1 MIPAER
7 LDRLW
12 ASLID
17 RAILLPLVF
26 GAAIFIPAMKDS
38 PGMAFGLIAV
48 SVLVVLAYAG
58 YQIYLLSTQGQTIG
72 KRIMGVRIILV
83 KDETNGGFVVNV
95 LLRGVLTAAISVI
108 PFVGVLYAL
117 TDICFIFRED
127 RRCIHD
133 HIAGTWAVR
142 TRR

>member
-26 GAAIFIPAMKDS
+26 GAAILMPATKDS
-38 PGMAFGLIAV
+38 ALMGIALV
-48 SVLVVLAYAG
+48 AISVLVVLAYAG
-58 YQIYLLSTQGQTIG
+58 YQIYLLTTQGQTIG
-72 KRIMGVRIILV
+72 KRFMGVRIILV
-83 KDETNGGFVVNV
+83 KDETNGGFVINV
-95 LLRGVLTAAISVI
+95 LLRGLLTAALSVI

-117 TDICFIFRED
+117 TDICFIFRDD

-133 HIAGTWAVR
+133 HIAGTRVVEA
-142 TRR
+142 